1 MDLHRMVMLLAL
13 AGCTVTEVVE
23 PRPDPLRALNEC
35 LATAARDVYRAGP
48 WDQAQYDTRAR
59 ACYQTYWP

>member
-1 MDLHRMVMLLAL
+1 MVMLLAL

-23 PRPDPLRALNEC
+23 PPPNPLQALHEC